1 MSKKLHLQPWILF
14 GDASLEDMSITYPV
28 TLEELK
34 NCQGV
39 GDGKARKFGKEF
51 IELIGRYVE
60 ENEIERPDDFI
71 VKSVVHKSANKV
83 FIIQSIDR
91 KLPFED
97 IASAI
102 GKEMDELL
110 DEIEGIVFSGTK
122 LNIDY
127 YIDQVVDEDVVDEIY
142 SYFKEEAESDS
153 LDAAMEA
160 LGPDYDESEVRLVR
174 LKFICEVAN

>member
-1 MSKKLHLQPWILF
+1 M
-14 GDASLEDMSITYPV
+14 
-28 TLEELK
+28 
-34 NCQGV
+34 
-39 GDGKARKFGKEF
+39 
-51 IELIGRYVE
+51 
-60 ENEIERPDDFI
+60 
-71 VKSVVHKSANKV
+71 
-83 FIIQSIDR
+83 
-91 KLPFED
+91 
-97 IASAI
+97 
-102 GKEMDELL
+102 